1 MLELVNFD
9 VQNFASSRACE
20 AILRRMTIIEL
31 AESETILAPGQFQEH
46 LYFIKK
52 GVVRCYYRSLEMEWT
67 NWFASE
73 GNFIF
78 STESFLYGKPSPE
91 YIQTCS
97 PVALYQI
104 SRQDYQQLLDEFP
117 ELYERAFGILQN
129 RLCISEKRMQGY
141 YMQTAYE
148 RYEDFIKTH
157 KNLSNRVKMQH
168 IASYLGVTPTHLSR
182 IRRKFA
188 RKNDDDNATY

>member
-9 VQNFASSRACE
+9 FQNFASSRACE
-20 AILRRMTIIEL
+20 AILRKMTIIEL
-31 AESETILAPGQFQEH
+31 AESETILSPGQFQEH

-52 GVVRCYYRSLEMEWT
+52 GVVRCYYRSYEMEWT

-148 RYEDFIKTH
+148 RHEDFIKTH